1 MAPLTA
7 PCALVH
13 DATTGRWLAYRDACR
28 VVIARCLADVLPA
41 LASVAEAVERDGL
54 HAAGFVSYEAAS
66 AFDPALPAKT
76 DPEFPLLWFV
86 LCSAPEVVT
95 VHPAAAAVEMPALEW
110 TRSITPEH
118 YRSAFDRVRAYIAA
132 GDTYQVNL
140 THRLHARAQLEPFEL
155 FGRLIAAQQA
165 SYGAFVDTGEWVL
178 CSASPELFFRLDGDR
193 IESRP
198 MKGTAARGLW
208 YADDCNRANELRA
221 SPKDRAENIMIVDMV
236 RNDIGRI
243 ADVGTVAVT
252 ELCATERYPTVWQM
266 VSHVTA
272 RTQAPLTEIFS
283 AIFPPASITGA
294 PKRRT
299 MEIIDELESTPR
311 RVYTGAIG
319 FVAPGR
325 RAQFNVA
332 IRTVLIDRRA
342 SRAEYGVG
350 GGVVWDSQCE
360 REWEECQVKARVLR
374 PVPAE
379 FRLLETL
386 LWKPG
391 SGYWLVEEHIQRL
404 RESAAY
410 FCFAIDTDAVEES
423 LREAAGKFG
432 GTPHRVRLLVGRA
445 GEIGIE
451 PTPLTGT
458 VQGFGDVRLAC
469 APVDASNPF
478 LYHKTTNRRIYT
490 EALQSCPGSADVI
503 LFNERGAVTE
513 STIANIAVEVDGT
526 LCTPPVQCGLLPGTY
541 RAHLLAQGEMEER
554 MIDIATLLNSP
565 RVYLFNSVRGMH
577 RVNVIADENLPSLSE
592 PP

>member
-13 DATTGRWLAYRDACR
+13 DAATGRWLAYRDACR
-28 VVIARCLADVLPA
+28 VVAARCLADVLPA
-41 LASVAEAVERDGL
+41 LASVAEAVEREGL

-66 AFDPALPAKT
+66 AFDQALPAKT

-86 LCSAPEVVT
+86 LCSAPEVMT
-95 VHPAAAAVEMPALEW
+95 VDSAAVANVPPLEW
-110 TRSITPEH
+110 TCSITPEH
-118 YRSAFDRVRAYIAA
+118 YRSTFDRVRAYIAA

-140 THRLHARAQLEPFEL
+140 THRLLASIQAKPTEL

-165 SYGAFVDTGEWVL
+165 SYGAFIDTGDWVV
-178 CSASPELFFRLDGDR
+178 CSASPELFFRLDGNR

-208 YADDCNRANELRA
+208 YADDCHRADELQV
-221 SPKDRAENIMIVDMV
+221 SPKERAENVMIVDMV
-236 RNDIGRI
+236 RNDLGRI

-272 RTQAPLTEIFS
+272 RTRAPLTEIFS

-294 PKRRT
+294 PKCRT
-299 MEIIDELESTPR
+299 MEIIDELEPTPR

-319 FVAPGR
+319 FIAPGR

-374 PVPAE
+374 SAPEE

-386 LWKPG
+386 LWKPE
-391 SGYWLVEEHIQRL
+391 SGYWLLEDHMQRL
-404 RESAAY
+404 RQSATY
-410 FCFAIDTDAVEES
+410 FCFAIDADAVKNA
-423 LREAAGKFG
+423 LTKAAGKFV

-451 PTPLTGT
+451 PTPLTRT

-469 APVDASNPF
+469 TPVDASNAF
-478 LYHKTTNRRIYT
+478 LYHKTTNRGIYT

-503 LFNERGAVTE
+503 LFNGRGEVTE
-513 STIANIAVEVDGT
+513 STIANIAVEIDGT

-541 RAHLLAQGEMEER
+541 RAHLLAQGEVEER

-577 RVNVIADENLPSLSE
+577 RVNVIADENIPSLSE
-592 PP
+592 TQ